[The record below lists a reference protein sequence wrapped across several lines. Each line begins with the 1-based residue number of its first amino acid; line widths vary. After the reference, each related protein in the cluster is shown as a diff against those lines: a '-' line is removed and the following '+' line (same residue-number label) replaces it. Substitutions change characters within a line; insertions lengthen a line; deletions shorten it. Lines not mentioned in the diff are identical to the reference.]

1 MKHYTEASWADFA
14 RKQISAETRRMMQ
27 QHIDDGCKRCKKTL
41 AIWQAVTVIAE
52 KEITFTPPPDTV
64 RIAKTQFAAV
74 IPQQPSG
81 IRLVFDSMLQPVTAG
96 LRGSIA
102 ARQLLYETDHYYID
116 LRLEPKSAEER
127 ACLVGQVLNRGG
139 QKREAQGLSVRLQDG
154 KLPIAQTLTNHFGEF
169 QFEFLVS
176 GGLCIAIS
184 RDQENEILLPL
195 YGVKPAETKGLD

>member
-14 RKQISAETRRMMQ
+14 RKQISAETRTRMQ
-27 QHIDDGCKRCKKTL
+27 QHIDEGCKRCKKTL
-41 AIWQAVTVIAE
+41 EIWQAVTVIAE
-52 KEITFTPPPDTV
+52 KEITLTPPEDAV
-64 RIAKTQFAAV
+64 RIAKSQLAV
-74 IPQQPSG
+74 TIPQENRG
-81 IRLVFDSMLQPVTAG
+81 IRLVFDSILQPATAG
-96 LRGSIA
+96 LRGSIT

-139 QKREAQGLSVRLQDG
+139 EKREAQGLSVRLQDG

-184 RDQENEILLPL
+184 RDSGHEILLPL
-195 YGVKPAETKGLD
+195 YGVKSAETKDLD